1 MRRVR
6 AVLYLKKENVHLSK
20 MLSCLVAA
28 TVCLKEDLFGCTRS
42 GLLSQTTARLGLH
55 TYGNVEVGRT
65 REGLCFIIFI
75 ILPAVIGPPSPE
87 R

>member
-42 GLLSQTTARLGLH
+42 GLLSQTTARLGLL
-55 TYGNVEVGRT
+55 TYGNVAVGRT
-65 REGLCFIIFI
+65 REGLCFIIVI
-75 ILPAVIGPPSPE
+75 ILPATIGRPSPE